1 MIDNKKHLTNS
12 KAAKNKRAGQLNRY
26 STSKLN
32 NRNSNMTNKVSKVN
46 DKVLAKD
53 SKAMKNCM
61 QSIYE
66 NILKPYV
73 TQSKVNK
80 DSTVICLYEVSRG
93 GKVYPDLLQL
103 LGPVVDET
111 KIKYL
116 IEIIEDDSKFPRC
129 GEIRKVGTSKST
141 RTLKKSIPANA
152 KSLFDN
158 LDKPKTGLLKA
169 PKRNDK

>member
-32 NRNSNMTNKVSKVN
+32 NRNSNMTNKLSKVN

-66 NILKPYV
+66 NILKAYV

-111 KIKYL
+111 KIKY
-116 IEIIEDDSKFPRC
+116 IITKIDTTSDLYSKNAKDEKIKSNNIKFPMVY
-129 GEIRKVGTSKST
+129 E
-141 RTLKKSIPANA
+141 NA
-152 KSLFDN
+152 EQVYYEL
-158 LDKPKTGLLKA
+158 GLLTNQSKIQK
-169 PKRNDK
+169 PFWK